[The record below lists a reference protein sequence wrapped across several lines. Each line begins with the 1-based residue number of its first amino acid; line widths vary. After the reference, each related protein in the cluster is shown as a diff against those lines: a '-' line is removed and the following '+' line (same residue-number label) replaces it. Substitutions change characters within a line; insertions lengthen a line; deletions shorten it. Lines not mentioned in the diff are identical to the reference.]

1 MGRIDRLVKKN
12 DHQAYRVY
20 GVIPPEKIPDE
31 GREFGPT
38 TSQQME
44 HLYQEQREVK
54 GCLWLVAIAVA
65 LTIAIS
71 LYYLWHQSGFV
82 P

>member
-1 MGRIDRLVKKN
+1 
-12 DHQAYRVY
+12 
-20 GVIPPEKIPDE
+20 
-31 GREFGPT
+31 
-38 TSQQME
+38 ME

>member
-1 MGRIDRLVKKN
+1 MKKVIEGIDR
-12 DHQAYRVY
+12 QARRVY
-20 GVIPPEKIPDE
+20 GVLPPEEGPDE

-38 TSQQME
+38 TSQKME
-44 HLYQEQREVK
+44 RLYQEQREAK
-54 GCLWLVAIAVA
+54 GCLWLAVIAVA
-65 LTIAIS
+65 LIIAIS